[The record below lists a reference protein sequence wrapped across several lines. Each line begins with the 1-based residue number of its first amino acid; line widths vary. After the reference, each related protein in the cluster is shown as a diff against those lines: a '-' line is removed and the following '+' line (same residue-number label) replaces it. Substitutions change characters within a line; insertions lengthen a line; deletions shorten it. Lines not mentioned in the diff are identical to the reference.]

1 MPTLPVVVSS
11 DDGIHDVFSGGVAS
25 VTSEQTE
32 LELFPSAGVRQGVA
46 TKLGT
51 LTEEVRNI
59 FLQSGNV
66 FRSNQQFSQYGG
78 LKCKGNAT
86 AQIRVFA
93 YFGYNLISCA
103 VCAKSDQIVN
113 VVVACGYV

>member
-59 FLQSGNV
+59 FCSPETFFDPINSLANM
-66 FRSNQQFSQYGG
+66 GG
-78 LKCKGNAT
+78 
-86 AQIRVFA
+86 
-93 YFGYNLISCA
+93 
-103 VCAKSDQIVN
+103 
-113 VVVACGYV
+113 